1 MKLIRRRGGNSS
13 PSWTRRVFDLLGSAR
28 WALFVGL
35 SAAFAG
41 AVIVVVTPDLT
52 RRIIDGSIVGNDGQ
66 LAKRLW
72 ILFALAVVRSV
83 FTFMRRTFVGVVSI
97 QFETNARL
105 AVHDRLR
112 TLDRNALDRFPPGQ
126 VVSRANGDISSVA
139 QVLSFTPFVLA
150 NALQVALSL
159 VAMVL
164 LSWRL
169 SSVVLVM
176 VPLVIVIAKPAR
188 RLQFAASL
196 DVQQRQGALAAFADE
211 AINGVRVI
219 KGFGRER
226 DVTSR
231 FERLSRELYGSRLRN
246 VRIAARITPLLQLV
260 PQLAVVVLL
269 LWGGRLAIDQQLS
282 IGTFIAFA
290 TYLSQLVSPL
300 RTAAIMFT
308 VLQTARAGATRVFEL
323 LDTEPDIADVD
334 DAAIMPDASGL
345 GIVVS
350 PRIEVEHLSVRFG
363 DETVLDDISFAV
375 EPGETIA
382 LVGRSG
388 SGKSTLALS
397 LARFVDPDQGCVRLD
412 GTDIRSFCVESVRTN
427 VGVVF
432 DDSFLFSRSVRD
444 NIAVGRPDATDD
456 EVRNAARLAVAE
468 SFVDELPNGFDTV
481 VGEQGL
487 TLSGGQRQRLALA
500 RALLVDP
507 PILVLDDAT
516 SALDV
521 MTEAT
526 VHENLHRLRR
536 GRTTVLVAQ
545 RRSSLGLVDRVAF
558 LERGRLI
565 DIGTPAEL
573 ERRCPGYVS
582 LLEEHQRAPDEELPG
597 FVSHPTPFGASA
609 PASAPRPGF
618 GGGGGG
624 IGTGGGGGFQFASGS
639 PLAAAIAGDESV
651 LPDVRDAPPESGDT
665 AVDVAMSGGG
675 EWSIWQSLRAQR
687 WYLIAA
693 GVLLLGESSTSVIS
707 PAFVKQGLQNGVLK
721 SSRSSLDRNVVL
733 FVGAL
738 IGALVIA
745 YFSALVVG
753 LLGER
758 MLYRLRLRVFAH
770 LQNLGLDFYERELS
784 GRLLTRV
791 TSDVDALGNV
801 LQQGVVS
808 LIVNVV
814 TFVVLSVF
822 LLQSNL
828 RLGVLIILT
837 FPPLILATLRFRT
850 VSAKA
855 YEQVRDRV
863 AVVNAE
869 LAETFGGVRVV
880 QSLGGRDRSGE
891 RFGEA
896 VARHREA
903 RIVAQRQTS
912 LYFPFVEFVSAAAS
926 LIVLWAGASLVKT
939 DTINVGALTA
949 FLLSV
954 ALLFGPVQQLSVV
967 LDTWQQAGAALA
979 KLRSLFDQQPS
990 ISDRPSVMS
999 DVGIPVRPGPPV
1011 IEFRDVSF
1019 RYRGAS
1025 RDAIEHINLVLAA
1038 GETVALVGS
1047 TGAGKSTVMK
1057 LIPRLYEPTAGQILV
1072 DGVDLR
1078 TIPVRVWR
1086 RRIGIVVQES
1096 VLFSGTIAENIAF
1109 AAPESSRSEIED
1121 ALRLVGAWSLLNSA
1135 QGIDTPVTRG
1145 GSSLSAGERQL
1156 VALARAALV
1165 KPDLLLLD
1173 EATANLDLETEAE
1186 VQRAMGVLASNR
1198 TTVIIAHRLE
1208 TARRADRIVVIEGGH
1223 VVQQGSHEELLHSGG
1238 RYAELWHAS
1247 KSQVN

>member
-1 MKLIRRRGGNSS
+1 MTRRAGKVGSES
-13 PSWTRRVFDLLGSAR
+13 PSWMRRVYRLLGSAR
-28 WALFVGL
+28 WALLVGL

-41 AVIVVVTPDLT
+41 AIIVVITPDLT

-66 LAKRLW
+66 LATRLW
-72 ILFALAVVRSV
+72 ILFALALVRSA
-83 FTFMRRTFVGVVSI
+83 FTFIRRTFVGSVSI

-139 QVLSFTPFVLA
+139 QVLSFAPFVLA
-150 NALQVALSL
+150 NAFQVVLS
-159 VAMVL
+159 VFAMVL

-176 VPLVIVIAKPAR
+176 VPLIIAIARPAR

-211 AINGVRVI
+211 TIRGVRVI

-231 FERLSRELYGSRLRN
+231 FEGLSRELYGSRLRN
-246 VRIAARITPLLQLV
+246 VRIGARITPLLQLV

-269 LWGGRLAIDQQLS
+269 LWGGRLAIDKKLS
-282 IGTFIAFA
+282 VGTFIAFA

-323 LDTEPDIADVD
+323 LDTEPNISDAPDARPMV
-334 DAAIMPDASGL
+334 DAAALPV
-345 GIVVS
+345 VVS
-350 PRIEVEHLSVRFG
+350 PRIEVQHLSVRFG
-363 DETVLDDISFAV
+363 DAVVLDDISLVV
-375 EPGETIA
+375 EPGETFAI
-382 LVGRSG
+382 VGRSG

-397 LARFVDPDQGCVRLD
+397 LARFVDAYKGCVRLD
-412 GTDIRSFCVESVRTN
+412 GIELPSYSIESVRTN

-444 NIAVGRPDATDD
+444 NIAVGRPDATD
-456 EVRNAARLAVAE
+456 EEIRNAARAAIAE
-468 SFVDELPNGFDTV
+468 GFVDELPNGLDTV

-487 TLSGGQRQRLALA
+487 TLSGGQRQRLSLA

-507 PILVLDDAT
+507 PILVIDDAT
-516 SALDV
+516 SALDAI
-521 MTEAT
+521 TEAA
-526 VHENLHRLRR
+526 VHENLHQLRR

-545 RRSSLGLVDRVAF
+545 RRSSLARADRVVF
-558 LERGRLI
+558 LEGGRLI
-565 DIGTPAEL
+565 DVGTPAEL
-573 ERRCPGYVS
+573 ERRCPGYVA
-582 LLEEHQRAPDEELPG
+582 LLEEHHRAPDEELPG
-597 FVSHPTPFGASA
+597 FVSHPTQFGVSA
-609 PASAPRPGF
+609 TPAAPSRPGF
-618 GGGGGG
+618 GGGGGIG
-624 IGTGGGGGFQFASGS
+624 IGGGGGFQMTAGS
-639 PLAAAIAGDESV
+639 PLATALAGESTV
-651 LPDVRDAPPESGDT
+651 LPDVRDAPPETGDA
-665 AVDVAMSGGG
+665 AVQSALDDRGD
-675 EWSIWQSLRAQR
+675 WSIWRSLRRQR
-687 WYLIAA
+687 WLLVAA
-693 GVLLLGESSTSVIS
+693 GGLLLGESSTSVIS
-707 PAFVKQGLQNGVLK
+707 PAFVKRGLQNGVLK
-721 SSRSSLDRNVVL
+721 ASRSSLDRNIAL
-733 FVGAL
+733 FICAL

-745 YFSALVVG
+745 YCSALLVG

-808 LIVNVV
+808 LIVNVM
-814 TFVVLSVF
+814 TFIVLSMF
-822 LLQSNL
+822 LLRSNL
-828 RLGVLIILT
+828 HLGVMIILT
-837 FPPLILATLRFRT
+837 FPPLILATLRFRA

-880 QSLGGRDRSGE
+880 QSLGGRDRCGE
-891 RFGEA
+891 RFAEA

-926 LIVLWAGASLVKT
+926 LVVLWAGAGLVRSGT
-939 DTINVGALTA
+939 LDIGALTA

-979 KLRSLFDQQPS
+979 KLRSLFDQEPS
-990 ISDRPSVMS
+990 IRDASRTVPEGPQTLRSGS
-999 DVGIPVRPGPPV
+999 PVV
-1011 IEFRDVSF
+1011 EFRDVSF
-1019 RYRGAS
+1019 RYRGAQ
-1025 RDAIEHINLVLAA
+1025 RDAIEHVNLVLGA
-1038 GETVALVGS
+1038 GECVALVGS

-1057 LIPRLYEPTAGQILV
+1057 LIPRLYEPTGGQILI
-1072 DGVDLR
+1072 DGIDLR
-1078 TIPVRVWR
+1078 SIPVQTWR

-1096 VLFSGTIAENIAF
+1096 VLFSGTIADNVSF
-1109 AAPESSRSEIED
+1109 AAPSASREEITE
-1121 ALRLVGAWSLLNSA
+1121 ALRLVGAASLLDSA
-1135 QGIDTPVTRG
+1135 LGIDTPVTRG
-1145 GSSLSAGERQL
+1145 GSSLSAGQRQL
-1156 VALARAALV
+1156 IALARAALV
-1165 KPDLLLLD
+1165 KPDVLLLD

-1208 TARRADRIVVIEGGH
+1208 TARRADRIVVIEGGRI
-1223 VVQQGSHEELLHSGG
+1223 VAQGTHEELLHRGG
-1238 RYAELWHAS
+1238 RYSDLWHAS
-1247 KSQVN
+1247 KSQAN

>member
-1 MKLIRRRGGNSS
+1 MTSTAKSS
-13 PSWTRRVFDLLGSAR
+13 PRAPTPWLRRVYDLLGSAR
-28 WALFVGL
+28 WALAVGL
-35 SAAFAG
+35 TAAFAG
-41 AVIVVVTPDLT
+41 AVIVVVTPEMT
-52 RRIIDGSIVGNDGQ
+52 RRIIDGSIVGDDGQ
-66 LAKRLW
+66 LNKRLW
-72 ILFALAVVRSV
+72 LLFGLAVIRSV
-83 FTFMRRTFVGVVSI
+83 FTFMRRTLVGTVSI

-105 AVHDRLR
+105 AVHNRLR

-150 NALQVALSL
+150 NALQVVLSL

-176 VPLVIVIAKPAR
+176 VPLIIAIARPAR

-211 AINGVRVI
+211 CINGVRVI

-226 DVTSR
+226 DVTAR
-231 FERLSRELYGSRLRN
+231 FEGLSRELYGSRLRN
-246 VRIAARITPLLQLV
+246 VRIGARVTPLLQLV

-269 LWGGRLAIDQQLS
+269 LWGGRLAIDDELS
-282 IGTFIAFA
+282 VGTFIAFA

-323 LDTEPDIADVD
+323 LDTEPDISDR
-334 DAAIMPDASGL
+334 PDAKPMPNAARDPL
-345 GIVVS
+345 NVS
-350 PRIEVEHLSVRFG
+350 PRIEVQHLRVRFG
-363 DETVLDDISFAV
+363 DAVVLDDVTLTI

-388 SGKSTLALS
+388 SGKSTLALA
-397 LARFVDPDQGCVRLD
+397 LARFVDADQGSVLFD
-412 GTDIRSFCVESVRTN
+412 GIDMRTYSLESVRTN
-427 VGVVF
+427 VGLVF

-444 NIAVGRPDATDD
+444 NITVGRPDATD
-456 EVRNAARLAVAE
+456 EQVRLAARMAAAE
-468 SFVDELPNGFDTV
+468 QFVDDLPEGFDTV

-487 TLSGGQRQRLALA
+487 TLSGGQRQRLSLA

-521 MTEAT
+521 MTEAL
-526 VHENLHRLRR
+526 VHEHLHQLRR

-545 RRSSLGLVDRVAF
+545 RRSSLAMVDRVVF
-558 LERGRLI
+558 LEAGRVI

-573 ERRCPGYVS
+573 EARCSAYVS
-582 LLEEHQRAPDEELPG
+582 LLEEHHPSPDDELPG
-597 FVSHPTPFGASA
+597 LVSHPAPFALPTTP
-609 PASAPRPGF
+609 PRPGF

-624 IGTGGGGGFQFASGS
+624 IGTGGGGGFAMGAGS
-639 PLAAAIAGDESV
+639 TLAEALAGNTAM
-651 LPDVRDAPPESGDT
+651 LPVVRDLPPESADT
-665 AVDVAMSGGG
+665 AVNFALRERGH
-675 EWSIWQSLRAQR
+675 WSIWGSLRRQR
-687 WYLIAA
+687 WLLVAA
-693 GVLLLGESSTSVIS
+693 GLLLLGESSTSVIS
-707 PAFVKQGLQNGVLK
+707 PAFVKRGLQDGVL
-721 SSRSSLDRNVVL
+721 RSDRASLDRSVL
-733 FVGAL
+733 LFGVALLGAL
-738 IGALVIA
+738 IIA
-745 YFSALVVG
+745 YCSAVVIG
-753 LLGER
+753 LIGER

-814 TFVVLSVF
+814 TFAVLSAF
-822 LLQSNL
+822 LLQANL

-855 YEQVRDRV
+855 YEHVRDRV

-891 RFGEA
+891 RFFNA

-903 RIVAQRQTS
+903 RIIAQRQTS
-912 LYFPFVEFVSAAAS
+912 LYFPFVEFVAAAAS
-926 LIVLWAGASLVKT
+926 IIVLWAGAGLVRNNSL
-939 DTINVGALTA
+939 DVGALTA

-954 ALLFGPVQQLSVV
+954 TLLFGPIQQLSVV

-979 KLRSLFDQQPS
+979 KLRSLFAQE
-990 ISDRPSVMS
+990 PSVEDTAQTRS
-999 DVGIPVRPGPPV
+999 VTDADRQKGSPSL
-1011 IEFRDVSF
+1011 EFRNVSF
-1019 RYRGAS
+1019 RYRGAP
-1025 RDAIEHINLVLAA
+1025 RDAIEHINLVVSP
-1038 GETVALVGS
+1038 GESVALVGS
-1047 TGAGKSTVMK
+1047 TGAGKSTVLK
-1057 LIPRLYEPTAGQILV
+1057 LIPRLYDPTGGQVLV

-1078 TIPVRVWR
+1078 TIPIHLWR
-1086 RRIGIVVQES
+1086 RRIGIVVQEG
-1096 VLFSGTIAENIAF
+1096 VLFSGTIAENVAF
-1109 AAPESSRSEIED
+1109 AAPSATRSEIED
-1121 ALRLVGAWSLLNSA
+1121 ALRLVGATSLLESSE
-1135 QGIDTPVTRG
+1135 GIDTRVARG
-1145 GSSLSAGERQL
+1145 GSSLSAGQRQL

-1165 KPDLLLLD
+1165 QPDVLLLD
-1173 EATANLDLETEAE
+1173 EATANLDLETEAQ

-1198 TTVIIAHRLE
+1198 TTIIIAHRLE
-1208 TARRADRIVVIEGGH
+1208 TARRADRIVVIEGGRI
-1223 VVQQGSHEELLHSGG
+1223 VQQGSHEQLLLTGG
-1238 RYAELWHAS
+1238 RYADLWHAS
-1247 KSQVN
+1247 KSHAN